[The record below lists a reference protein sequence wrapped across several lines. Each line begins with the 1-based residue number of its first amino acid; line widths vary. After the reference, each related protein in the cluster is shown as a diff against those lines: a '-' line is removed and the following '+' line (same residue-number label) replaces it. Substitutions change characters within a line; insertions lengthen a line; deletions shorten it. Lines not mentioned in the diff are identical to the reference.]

1 MPAPSTGIGDRWL
14 RGAAIDG
21 VTFAQHDAVVIET
34 GKYAGSTG
42 TVLLLMRV
50 EPEPAYIVALAD
62 GGANARVRQ
71 SELRRAN

>member
-21 VTFAQHDAVVIET
+21 VHFAQHDAVVIES
-34 GKYAGSTG
+34 GKHAGSAG
-42 TVLLLMRV
+42 TVVLLMRV
-50 EPEPAYIVALAD
+50 EPEPAYIVALAG
-62 GGANARVRQ
+62 GGAPARVRQ